1 MREDTFALPE
11 YQDEEAEKENGTEQS
26 WSDSVLYRFLLL
38 FPKKEEIRPKGR
50 LTD

>member
-26 WSDSVLYRFLLL
+26 WIDSVLYRFLLL
-38 FPKKEEIRPKGR
+38 FSAMEENRPKER